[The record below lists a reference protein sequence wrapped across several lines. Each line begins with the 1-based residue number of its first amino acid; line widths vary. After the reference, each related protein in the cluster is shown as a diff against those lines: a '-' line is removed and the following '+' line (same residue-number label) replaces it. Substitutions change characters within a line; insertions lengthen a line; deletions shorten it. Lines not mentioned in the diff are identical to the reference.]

1 MAVHGRY
8 VVEVGLYVLIA
19 AGIVITGQVVYGW
32 RKPVMGLLSE
42 EAVDVAELV
51 AEHDAVV
58 DAVVLDVEDAHAVFE
73 VLGCVNEEGVEIQ
86 VAT

>member
-8 VVEVGLYVLIA
+8 IVEVGLYVLIA

-32 RKPVMGLLSE
+32 RKPVVGLLSE

-51 AEHDAVV
+51 AEHTYRKKMRKESLA
-58 DAVVLDVEDAHAVFE
+58 ETFS
-73 VLGCVNEEGVEIQ
+73 IF
-86 VAT
+86 